1 MSCMIGGA
9 LVVICLGQIDSSSKA
24 SWVQYS
30 HHVYYI
36 VQQSNVIGL
45 SKFDHKDGMPSSKLY
60 LLGTENAY
68 NCHNLIEKAAVVVV
82 CRIYI
87 YRNK

>member
-9 LVVICLGQIDSSSKA
+9 LVVIYLGQIDSSSKA

-45 SKFDHKDGMPSSKLY
+45 SKFDHKDGMPSSKFY

-68 NCHNLIEKAAVVVV
+68 NCHSLIEKVSLQLL
-82 CRIYI
+82 
-87 YRNK
+87 